1 MTPGVLKFIEALA
14 STGNEWPGLAAP
26 LAGKKSGRTSNFAA
40 TRPGLPGQDHTKR
53 HGRGGAGFKVLAST
67 STSLTQQGPLV
78 PLVIRGKENGGRTSI
93 LVICA
98 LNPPLLL
105 WTTNVPSSHLPLQFF
120 LLATGS
126 ETEHEAS
133 PTGMTMCDFRMRS
146 GCTHKA
152 PPDWPQCRPSRPLNQ
167 QYLAGKYRHFCLL
180 QVNFPLSNDLLRKV
194 LIALRESYEIGTCR

>member
-98 LNPPLLL
+98 LVSGRLLPP
-105 WTTNVPSSHLPLQFF
+105 
-120 LLATGS
+120 
-126 ETEHEAS
+126 
-133 PTGMTMCDFRMRS
+133 
-146 GCTHKA
+146 
-152 PPDWPQCRPSRPLNQ
+152 PSRSVHPCSPLTRTPLFFCGQ
-167 QYLAGKYRHFCLL
+167 PTSRRPIFRCSFFCLL
-180 QVNFPLSNDLLRKV
+180 QGLKRNMKV
-194 LIALRESYEIGTCR
+194 CVAAVGRQSAPRSP